1 MGLKSDIKEAFL
13 TSMGNPEDEGNTEQI
28 ARDISQAIITFLTK
42 QTFTITEMKAI
53 LEVEEL
59 KTSGPLQADV
69 LNSVSVNT
77 TVAPMT
83 IPALIVAAPP
93 VATAPGATTPGTGT
107 GTVVSGKKGVLI
119 PKIEYKKRGGQGG
132 AMTSVGHAYIGR
144 NPVNSGET
152 NEGNTKVKLLEENI
166 VGK

>member
-1 MGLKSDIKEAFL
+1 M
-13 TSMGNPEDEGNTEQI
+13 
-28 ARDISQAIITFLTK
+28 
-42 QTFTITEMKAI
+42 
-53 LEVEEL
+53 
-59 KTSGPLQADV
+59 

-77 TVAPMT
+77 TVAPGIAT
-83 IPALIVAAPP
+83 TVAGPL
-93 VATAPGATTPGTGT
+93 VGATTAPGTGT

-144 NPVNSGET
+144 NPVNTSET
-152 NEGNTKVKLLEENI
+152 NEVNTKVKLLEENI

>member
-13 TSMGNPEDEGNTEQI
+13 TSMGNPEDEGNTEQM

-53 LEVEEL
+53 LEVEEI

-77 TVAPMT
+77 TVAPG
-83 IPALIVAAPP
+83 IP
-93 VATAPGATTPGTGT
+93 TTSGATLGPGTGT
-107 GTVVSGKKGVLI
+107 GTVVSGKQGVLI
-119 PKIEYKKRGGQGG
+119 PKIKYKKAGGQGG
-132 AMTSVGHAYIGR
+132 AMTSMGHAYIGR
-144 NPVNSGET
+144 NPVNSSET
-152 NEGNTKVKLLEENI
+152 NEEKTKVKLLEENI

>member
-1 MGLKSDIKEAFL
+1 MGLKLDIKEAFL

-77 TVAPMT
+77 TVAPGIAT
-83 IPALIVAAPP
+83 TVAGPL
-93 VATAPGATTPGTGT
+93 VGATTAPGTGT

-144 NPVNSGET
+144 NPVNTSET
-152 NEGNTKVKLLEENI
+152 NEVNTKVKLLEENI

>member
-1 MGLKSDIKEAFL
+1 MGLKSDIKQAFL
-13 TSMGNPEDEGNTEQI
+13 TSMGNPKDEGNTEQI

-53 LEVEEL
+53 LEVEEI

-69 LNSVSVNT
+69 WNSVSVNT
-77 TVAPMT
+77 TVAPG
-83 IPALIVAAPP
+83 IPTTSGVT
-93 VATAPGATTPGTGT
+93 TAPGSGI
-107 GTVVSGKKGVLI
+107 GTVASGKKGVMI
-119 PKIEYKKRGGQGG
+119 PKIDYKKRGGQGG

-152 NEGNTKVKLLEENI
+152 NEDKTKVKLLEDNI